1 VFYFISFLKGHAKI
15 IDEYLSDSRASF
27 HGTVVQDKIR
37 FHDNNDPDPDWMV
50 KQCHLLIIA
59 GATEIFSGVSNLGH
73 LEGDKHIQALASMYR
88 RINLKPFAQQ
98 HHFAGVTKSVGTRI
112 PEIYLTFFYFS

>member
-1 VFYFISFLKGHAKI
+1 MFYFISFLKGHAKI

-50 KQCHLLIIA
+50 KQCYLLITT
-59 GATEIFSGVSNLGH
+59 GAMEILTGVSNFWKSGPSRGRQTYPDFCLAH
-73 LEGDKHIQALASMYR
+73 L
-88 RINLKPFAQQ
+88 
-98 HHFAGVTKSVGTRI
+98 FAGVTKSIEMRT
-112 PEIYLTFFYFS
+112 PEISLGTFFHLA

>member
-1 VFYFISFLKGHAKI
+1 MTSLLLCVFFLSFLKDHAKI

-50 KQCHLLIIA
+50 KQCYLLIIA
-59 GATEIFSGVSNLGH
+59 EATEIFSGVCQ
-73 LEGDKHIQALASMYR
+73 KT
-88 RINLKPFAQQ
+88 NLKLFAQQ
-98 HHFAGVTKSVGTRI
+98 HHFSGATKSIGTRT
-112 PEIYLTFFYFS
+112 PEIYLGTFFYLA